1 MFQVINFYSTLVYIG
16 SHHLFSSFV
25 QIVHFCSRKVLLCK
39 NLKTLVFYPLKKIL
53 PILELNFK
61 FSLNVN
67 ALKIIIKVIS
77 ITIEICLVNM
87 LSLKERC

>member
-1 MFQVINFYSTLVYIG
+1 MQKSKNVSV
-16 SHHLFSSFV
+16 
-25 QIVHFCSRKVLLCK
+25 KK
-39 NLKTLVFYPLKKIL
+39 NL
-53 PILELNFK
+53 PIPRLNFS
-61 FSLNVN
+61 FSFNVD